1 MNLCFLF
8 GKIESD
14 IDFKFIIKDKNI
26 SIVLFNIKLENDSI
40 VEVIGYD
47 EIADL
52 CYQQLCK
59 NDSIFIYGRITESG
73 KIEIIEFWK
82 IYYF

>member
-40 VEVIGYD
+40 VEVMGYNV
-47 EIADL
+47 IADL

-59 NDSIFIYGRITESG
+59 NDSIFIYGKITQSG
-73 KIEIIEFWK
+73 KIEIIEFLK
-82 IYYF
+82 MNSF

>member
-40 VEVIGYD
+40 VEVMGYNG
-47 EIADL
+47 IADL

-59 NDSIFIYGRITESG
+59 SDSIFIYGRITESG